1 MISQS
6 VKNTIRH
13 FPKLMQEALRELLG
27 NDPLRMAGATAFFTT
42 FALPP
47 ILLINI
53 QVLSL
58 FFNRRTISRKLFQ
71 NLSGMVGRESV
82 HQVVQIIS
90 AVRKMAQNWWI
101 TVGGFIFLLFVATTL
116 FKVIISSVNQIWNI
130 KMIKRQGFLRTLNNR
145 LHAVVVILIAGLL
158 FVLSLMAEGLQA
170 MLGKY
175 LSELSPM
182 AAGYFRSA
190 GSYLVSILIVTVW
203 FAVMFRYLPDGRPQ
217 WSVAWV
223 GALMTS
229 VLFNIGKLILHWLLL
244 SSNITT
250 VYGASG
256 SIVLLLLFVFYC
268 SLILY
273 YGSAFTKV
281 WALWIGKPIRPLPHA
296 IYYKLAE
303 VQVED
308 PRSKIQDSKIQTPNK
323 NQEPVSKNRIKST
336 N

>member
-1 MISQS
+1 MNIQS
-6 VKNTIRH
+6 FKNIVRH
-13 FPKLMQEALRELLG
+13 IPKLMAEALRELLS

-71 NLSGMVGRESV
+71 NLSGMLGRESV
-82 HQVVQIIS
+82 RQVIEIIS

-130 KMIKRQGFLRTLNNR
+130 KMIDNRGLLRTMKNR

-190 GSYLVSILIVTVW
+190 GSYLVSIIIVTVW
-203 FAVMFRYLPDGRPQ
+203 FAVMFRYLPDGRPA

-244 SSNITT
+244 GSNITT
-250 VYGASG
+250 LYGASG

-268 SLILY
+268 SLIFY

-281 WALWIGKPIRPLPHA
+281 WGLWIGRPIRPLPNA

-303 VQVED
+303 VEVAHPSAKLPD
-308 PRSKIQDSKIQTPNK
+308 LKIQESNKIE
-323 NQEPVSKNRIKST
+323 EPISKNRIRNT